1 VLVRGMA
8 NVDAQA
14 EFLAEVEQMSL
25 GNTVAFIAIREADA
39 IAARARIP
47 VRTANSRMMP
57 KHAGRNTKDST
68 NPEAQHI
75 TGLKM
80 TPPSLM
86 PLEQMENVKMQ
97 LTVNIKASQCPW
109 LE

>member
-1 VLVRGMA
+1 MA
-8 NVDAQA
+8 NVDTQA
-14 EFLAEVEQMSL
+14 EFLAEGKQMSL
-25 GNTVAFIAIREADA
+25 GNTVAFIAI
-39 IAARARIP
+39 RARIP